1 MFENLDRDFLIK
13 KADEVWSRGYSKD
26 DSIYDDSG
34 ATRYCVIFEELGV
47 VLKRDDSDYEGG
59 FCDREAFLYQRAKEY
74 HIERA
79 FLPIEYL
86 GRGWFIQPYA
96 KRVVWPALKSNS
108 ISSKHKTKF
117 NTFRSRMQDVDIDS
131 VWLLHLYKYYGWDF
145 FKSFFYFCKR
155 YRVNDLHYGNVG
167 LIGKKPIVY
176 DYSGV
181 PWKGRC

>member
-1 MFENLDRDFLIK
+1 MYENLDRDFLIE
-13 KADEVWSRGYSKD
+13 KAHEVRSRDGSRD
-26 DSIYDDSG
+26 NSIRVDYG

-47 VLKRDDSDYEGG
+47 VLKRDDSDYGGG
-59 FCDREAFLYQRAKEY
+59 FCDREAFLYQKAKEY

-96 KRVVWPALKSNS
+96 NLGAWPTLKSNG
-108 ISSKHKTKF
+108 ISSKHEIKF
-117 NTFRSRMQDVDIDS
+117 NAFKSRMQDVDINS

-145 FKSFFYFCKR
+145 FKSFFHFCKR
-155 YRVNDLHYGNVG
+155 YRVNDLHCENVG
-167 LIGKKPIVY
+167 FINKKPVVF

>member
-1 MFENLDRDFLIK
+1 MFENLDRNFLIK
-13 KADEVWSRGYSKD
+13 KANEVQFCGSSD
-26 DSIYDDSG
+26 DSIRDDSG

-47 VLKRDDSDYEGG
+47 VLKRDDSDYGSG
-59 FCDREAFLYQRAKEY
+59 FCDREVFLYQKAKEY

-96 KRVVWPALKSNS
+96 NLGVWPTLKSNG
-108 ISSKHKTKF
+108 ISSKREIKF
-117 NTFRSRMQDVDIDS
+117 NSFKSRMQDVDIDNI
-131 VWLLHLYKYYGWDF
+131 WLLHLYKYYGWDF

-155 YRVNDLHYGNVG
+155 YRINDLHSGNVG
-167 LIGKKPIVY
+167 FIDKKPIVY